1 MDARDAKSA
10 PAPSRPSYTTT
21 APSYAPTSP
30 RVVVREY
37 HYHTHYDDGDYSSG
51 VLAGMLM
58 QQLSQP
64 RPSGDYDREQ
74 YEREMDDMRAKL
86 RDVQSRGDV
95 DPATKQQI
103 DSTLVA
109 TTDAKPSSG
118 LGFWFYV
125 IVFVIVAV
133 PFGYFARVYYVREK
147 YRMHMVSSAA
157 EEHTPTTG
165 PIVEKAVAEPDDYR
179 TGQRLTLDSVP
190 FVLASAYD
198 TDVPDLAGSYSVV
211 AVSAGR
217 IYGNTFDRAYF
228 GEGGKNFMERFSRY
242 GEVQLRAFSLVDE
255 RFPASDDEWSF
266 FLGAEGKDA
275 YIGLPTVDYGD
286 KSRHYERVWA
296 ATSDAPIR
304 PVSFDEH
311 HSSAGTVKHDAM
323 LYARDLEKAA
333 TPKVLMEY
341 LYIDKVAD
349 RNGASIKVWVGLD
362 IAAMA
367 VQVA

>member
-1 MDARDAKSA
+1 MDARGAKSA
-10 PAPSRPSYTTT
+10 PPPSRPSYTSA

-37 HYHTHYDDGDYSSG
+37 HYHTRYDDGDYSSG

-95 DPATKQQI
+95 DSATKQQI

-109 TTDAKPSSG
+109 TESKSSG
-118 LGFWFYV
+118 LGFWFYA
-125 IVFVIVAV
+125 IVFVIIAV
-133 PFGYFARVYYVREK
+133 LFGYFARVYYVREK
-147 YRMHMVSSAA
+147 YRMRLVSHAAGESA
-157 EEHTPTTG
+157 PTSG
-165 PIVEKAVAEPDDYR
+165 PIVEKAVAQPDDYR
-179 TGQRLTLDSVP
+179 TGQRLTLGSVP

-198 TDVPDLAGSYSVV
+198 TDVPDLSGSYSVV

-228 GEGGKNFMERFSRY
+228 GEGGKNFLERFARY

-255 RFPASDDEWSF
+255 RFPANDDEWSF
-266 FLGAEGKDA
+266 FLGTEGKDA

-304 PVSFDEH
+304 PVIFDEH
-311 HSSAGTVKHDAM
+311 RSATGVVMHAAM
-323 LYARDLEKAA
+323 LYSRTLDGASKPAL
-333 TPKVLMEY
+333 VEY
-341 LYIDKVAD
+341 LYIEKVAD

-367 VQVA
+367 AQVA